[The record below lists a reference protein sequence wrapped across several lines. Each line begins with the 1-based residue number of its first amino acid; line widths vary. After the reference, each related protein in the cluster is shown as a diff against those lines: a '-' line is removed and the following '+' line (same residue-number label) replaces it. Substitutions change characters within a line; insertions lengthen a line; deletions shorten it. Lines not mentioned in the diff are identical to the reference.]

1 MKAIVQDRYGS
12 ADVLELRDIDVPVI
26 GENDVL
32 VRVHAAA
39 AGPDVWHIMTGKPY
53 MARPVLGFRRPK
65 VPVRGWDVAGTVEAV
80 GASITR
86 FVPGDEVLG
95 VAEGSFAEYAIAPAD
110 KVVLK
115 PARLS
120 FEQAA
125 ALPISGVTALQA
137 VRKADVKP
145 GQDVLVIGAAG
156 GVGTLLVQIAK
167 AFGGRVTG
175 VSSTS
180 KLDLVRSIGADDVVD
195 YTLQDFT
202 DGSRRWDVILDTAG
216 RRPLR
221 QLRRALSPKGT
232 LVVVG
237 GDGGGRWTGGFFRGM
252 LRGPLVSLFVGQKLG
267 GLNSKTTLE
276 DLQAVAD
283 LIEAGTV
290 TPVVDRTFQLVEA
303 PDAIRYLAQ
312 GHPGGK
318 VVIDVG

>member
-80 GASITR
+80 GANITR

-110 KVVLK
+110 KVVRK

-125 ALPISGVTALQA
+125 ALPVSGVTALQA

-221 QLRRALSPKGT
+221 QLRRALTPKGT

-237 GDGGGRWTGGFFRGM
+237 GDGGGRWTGGFFRGI
-252 LRGPLVSLFVGQKLG
+252 LRGPLVSLFVGQRLG

>member
-80 GASITR
+80 GANITR

-110 KVVLK
+110 KVVRK

-125 ALPISGVTALQA
+125 ALPVSGVTALQA

-175 VSSTS
+175 VASTS

-221 QLRRALSPKGT
+221 QLRRALTPKGT

-237 GDGGGRWTGGFFRGM
+237 GDGGGRWTGGFFRGI
-252 LRGPLVSLFVGQKLG
+252 LRGPLVSLFVGQRLG

>member
-167 AFGGRVTG
+167 AVGARVTG
-175 VSSTS
+175 VASTS

-221 QLRRALSPKGT
+221 QLRRALTPKGT